1 MVQGAIEIPC
11 IIKVSMAGIFM
22 NQLEMERYKQLIE
35 ALYNEPKY
43 EETLNLFLHVKGTVE
58 MNPIPTVY
66 SK

>member
-43 EETLNLFLHVKGTVE
+43 EEILNLFLHVEGTAE
-58 MNPIPTVY
+58 MNPIPTVH